1 VLCDPLCGSRVPRQR
16 PVPEKASSARAPL
29 RVAHG
34 VCFAAHTAVSV
45 GEIEASRFLQR
56 SHPAGLGFGAVRDQL
71 AHIGHVQPY
80 ATHPARQRGGE
91 WSENSHARVVVAF
104 PCVASA
110 TRVPRQ
116 RPVPEDVLSL

>member
-1 VLCDPLCGSRVPRQR
+1 MEGCPVAFIKGVYGMKENRCAIRCADPVCRASGQCQR
-16 PVPEKASSARAPL
+16 RL
-29 RVAHG
+29 FRH
-34 VCFAAHTAVSV
+34 
-45 GEIEASRFLQR
+45 
-56 SHPAGLGFGAVRDQL
+56 GLGFGAVRDQL

-110 TRVPRQ
+110 IRVPRQ
-116 RPVPEDVLSL
+116 RPVPEDVLSP